1 MHRSHQRFLETRALS
16 SAVKLC
22 ENLGRT
28 LGDEQLARLRAAT
41 AAHVARILAQLEAG
55 VDAQVARSMRILD
68 CDGDGVVSLD
78 DFHVAVDRNPA
89 LLRLLDPLSVY
100 DVLDEATSGD
110 PKVVAGVV
118 TTCEAATTVFSQ
130 HKPRHRGSM
139 VAAGDFANML
149 ARGWDGDAT
158 VHEGGLGELG
168 HVHNPRVR
176 RRAQRRSIVML
187 KQGGGDG
194 AGSGDGGRDGGRGG
208 GEAKTK
214 SRPAGQSTIS
224 RQKG

>member
-1 MHRSHQRFLETRALS
+1 MC
-16 SAVKLC
+16 VC
-22 ENLGRT
+22 N
-28 LGDEQLARLRAAT
+28 
-41 AAHVARILAQLEAG
+41 
-55 VDAQVARSMRILD
+55 SMYNTIT
-68 CDGDGVVSLD
+68 V
-78 DFHVAVDRNPA
+78 P
-89 LLRLLDPLSVY
+89 LRLLDPLSVY

-194 AGSGDGGRDGGRGG
+194 AGSGDGGRDGGRRYGDRLRQALLKPQA
-208 GEAKTK
+208 GELL
-214 SRPAGQSTIS
+214 AGH
-224 RQKG
+224 R